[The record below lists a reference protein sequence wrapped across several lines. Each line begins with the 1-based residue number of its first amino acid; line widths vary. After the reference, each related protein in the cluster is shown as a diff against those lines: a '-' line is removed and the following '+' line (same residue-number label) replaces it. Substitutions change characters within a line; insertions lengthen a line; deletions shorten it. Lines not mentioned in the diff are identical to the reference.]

1 MDINVFVE
9 IIKIIAQIL
18 VGLSVCIPLVVELV
32 KRTEAAVKEKNWS
45 AIVAAVLKL
54 MADAEGMFDEGA
66 TRKKWV
72 MIEIKKTADML
83 GYNYDTEAETKV
95 SEMIDAICI
104 AAKEIN

>member
-18 VGLSVCIPLVVELV
+18 VGLSVCIPLVIELV
-32 KRTEAAVKEKNWS
+32 NRTETAVKEKNWS

-54 MADAEGMFDEGA
+54 MADAEGMFDEGS

-72 MIEIKKTADML
+72 MMEIKKTAELL
-83 GYNYDTEAETKV
+83 GYNYDAEAEIKV
-95 SEMIDAICI
+95 SEMIDAICE